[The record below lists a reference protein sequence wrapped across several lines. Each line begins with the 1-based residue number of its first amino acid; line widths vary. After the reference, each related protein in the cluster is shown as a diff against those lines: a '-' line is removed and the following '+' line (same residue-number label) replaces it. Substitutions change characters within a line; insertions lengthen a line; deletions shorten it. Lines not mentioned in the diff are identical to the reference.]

1 MVWVCALTPSLAGGV
16 TLGKWLDLFKPQL
29 PHTQN
34 QATTSPYFMSVV
46 RWKWGHACQIP
57 SKYLGGRHLNRLAL
71 VNITSVL
78 VIIVVIS
85 RSDVSMAQRCPKCLV
100 GAPHCSPRGSHGQG
114 PWAKSYLFIYLFIY
128 WLHWVFVAVRGL
140 SLVAVSGGYSLLRCA
155 GFSLRWLLL
164 LRSTG
169 SRHAGSV
176 AVARGL

>member
-128 WLHWVFVAVRGL
+128 LLAALGLCSCARAFSSRSERGLLFVAVRGL
-140 SLVAVSGGYSLLRCA
+140 LTAVASLVAEHRL
-155 GFSLRWLLL
+155 
-164 LRSTG
+164 
-169 SRHAGSV
+169 
-176 AVARGL
+176 